1 MPTCAKQSDVRTAV
15 ACLLTF
21 ILYKIRLMLP
31 FFMWQPKAQVKNK
44 QEYFIYPI
52 RKTAVS
58 ACHSKSQ
65 QNHYSSQVIQ

>member
-1 MPTCAKQSDVRTAV
+1 MHTCAKQSYVRTAV

-31 FFMWQPKAQVKNK
+31 FFMWQPKAQVQNG
-44 QEYFIYPI
+44 QGYFIYPI

-58 ACHSKSQ
+58 ACHRSQ
-65 QNHYSSQVIQ
+65 YNHHSSQVIQ